1 MERSEQDQKV
11 ADQMYDKL
19 RDDLLKRDLSNTEGY
34 DKAIL
39 TLSSASLGFS
49 LSIGKFIVPLE
60 SAEYLW
66 ILITSWVLLVACVG
80 SSLIAYLISNKAI
93 EVQLDNAF
101 AYYKENNGSAFVRK
115 NRYLNINK
123 ILNRIT
129 GIFLSSAL
137 VLIVVFVTIQMIT
150 GDSDMSEN
158 EKNPKD
164 LKTNI
169 ALDSAN
175 VPKMMVAPGGL
186 SSAKNSANI
195 PRMEQVPT
203 TSASSKGDTVSDATK
218 K

>member
-1 MERSEQDQKV
+1 LERSEQDQKI
-11 ADQMYDKL
+11 ADQMYDNL

-49 LSIGKFIVPLE
+49 LSIGKFIVPLDN
-60 SAEYLW
+60 AEYLW
-66 ILITSWVLLVACVG
+66 VLITSWVLLVSCVS
-80 SSLIAYLISNKAI
+80 SSLVAYLISNEAI
-93 EVQLDNAF
+93 EVQLKNAF
-101 AYYKENNGSAFVRK
+101 AYYKENDVSAFNRK
-115 NRYLNINK
+115 NRYLTINK
-123 ILNRIT
+123 ILNRLA

-150 GDSDMSEN
+150 GDHDMSEN
-158 EKNPKD
+158 RIDSKG

-175 VPKMMVAPGGL
+175 VPKMIAAPDGL
-186 SSAKNSANI
+186 SSAKNSANV

-203 TSASSKGDTVSDATK
+203 TSASSKGDTTNDATK
-218 K
+218 R